1 MRALGQCRLLLLL
14 IFISN
19 GICPY
24 FQTVFVFNFKPYLSK
39 LEEDIGAHMNLS
51 EGPRAVSA
59 AFTDEAG
66 STSGR
71 LQLHRSTRGSGVK
84 SAHQTLLKTTKSN
97 NNKKDADSSGC

>member
-1 MRALGQCRLLLLL
+1 MSAAFTFNISKCICLNCQNVFVL
-14 IFISN
+14 IF
-19 GICPY
+19 
-24 FQTVFVFNFKPYLSK
+24 KMYLSK
-39 LEEDIGAHMNLS
+39 IEEDRGAHMNLS

-84 SAHQTLLKTTKSN
+84 SAHQPFLKTTKSN